1 MIDRKKEEVKRLI
14 QDNQFIMWCL
24 SPSEKQDL
32 LWQAWIDEDPERT
45 EIIEEARKAI
55 LSVRLNDDKM
65 PRNDRDIL
73 FRRISTSLQE
83 RKKKRLRLVVY
94 RYAAACVFIAVCS
107 VLTLKLLYMDKEQSD
122 IKENLFTQEVIQKTQ
137 TEVELKLEDDRS
149 VLLENK
155 STVKLNSK
163 GEICVDS
170 KVGEQEINGE
180 KESDAGRTGKEVAEK
195 LNTLKV
201 PYGRRS
207 SLVLADGT
215 KVWVNSGSVVHFP
228 STFEPDKRVIYV
240 EGEAYLEVAKD
251 TQRPFT
257 VKTPKMDVRVLGTS
271 FNVSAYKDDGEQ
283 SVVLRE
289 GHVRVDDCRGTKRDI
304 LPDEML
310 VMKDDQMKVTKVDVN
325 DYISWVDGEFIF
337 RSKKMSYIAQ
347 RLMRY
352 YGVKIETSPQIDELM
367 CSGKLVL
374 FDDINQVM
382 RTLCE
387 GLPLAYRI
395 EGDTVILENKKR

>member
-1 MIDRKKEEVKRLI
+1 M
-14 QDNQFIMWCL
+14 
-24 SPSEKQDL
+24 
-32 LWQAWIDEDPERT
+32 
-45 EIIEEARKAI
+45 
-55 LSVRLNDDKM
+55 
-65 PRNDRDIL
+65 
-73 FRRISTSLQE
+73 
-83 RKKKRLRLVVY
+83 
-94 RYAAACVFIAVCS
+94 
-107 VLTLKLLYMDKEQSD
+107 
-122 IKENLFTQEVIQKTQ
+122 
-137 TEVELKLEDDRS
+137 
-149 VLLENK
+149 
-155 STVKLNSK
+155 
-163 GEICVDS
+163 DS

>member
-137 TEVELKLEDDRS
+137 TEV
-149 VLLENK
+149 
-155 STVKLNSK
+155 
-163 GEICVDS
+163 
-170 KVGEQEINGE
+170 
-180 KESDAGRTGKEVAEK
+180 
-195 LNTLKV
+195 
-201 PYGRRS
+201 
-207 SLVLADGT
+207 
-215 KVWVNSGSVVHFP
+215 
-228 STFEPDKRVIYV
+228 
-240 EGEAYLEVAKD
+240 
-251 TQRPFT
+251 
-257 VKTPKMDVRVLGTS
+257 
-271 FNVSAYKDDGEQ
+271 
-283 SVVLRE
+283 
-289 GHVRVDDCRGTKRDI
+289 
-304 LPDEML
+304 
-310 VMKDDQMKVTKVDVN
+310 
-325 DYISWVDGEFIF
+325 
-337 RSKKMSYIAQ
+337 
-347 RLMRY
+347 
-352 YGVKIETSPQIDELM
+352 
-367 CSGKLVL
+367 
-374 FDDINQVM
+374 
-382 RTLCE
+382 
-387 GLPLAYRI
+387 
-395 EGDTVILENKKR
+395 